1 MDYLF
6 KTIRKYGEQQWCS
19 SLAVDLRQVHFR
31 DWVSPASKLQYDRI
45 IVKAPSRERV
55 KSFE

>member
-6 KTIRKYGEQQWCS
+6 KTIRKFGEQQWCS
-19 SLAVDLRQVHFR
+19 SLAVDLRIKGFRVRQVNFR

-45 IVKAPSRERV
+45 IVN
-55 KSFE
+55 